1 MEDKEK
7 KRKEKEERNRDP
19 LREKRESEL
28 IRKVC
33 EIFMQREISFYDA
46 FQNVYDP
53 LAKKI
58 DNTVQISVFK

>member
-58 DNTVQISVFK
+58 DNTV